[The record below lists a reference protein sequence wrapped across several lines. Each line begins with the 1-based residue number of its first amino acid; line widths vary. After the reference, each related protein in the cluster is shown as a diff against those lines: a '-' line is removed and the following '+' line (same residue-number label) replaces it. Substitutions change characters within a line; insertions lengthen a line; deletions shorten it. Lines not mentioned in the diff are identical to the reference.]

1 MAGAPDPVVHVYD
14 TATGRLRLPPL
25 RMPTFIF
32 SLAFTPDSRT
42 LVVGCLAQTVLL
54 DAQGGQPRFLQQA
67 SAAKELAV
75 SPDGKAL
82 AIGYKGG
89 WPGDGEGVRLW
100 DLTTAKPI
108 GPFHPIHNYRQV
120 TFMDQG
126 RTVLVATVGATRDD
140 TRPGFVNA
148 PGPLHVFDRET
159 GRPSA
164 AALPPGDILSNFW
177 GNNLAAR
184 SRDAVFAF
192 RSSTG
197 TIEQWDAAAG
207 HAVGEPMV
215 HPCAVWRMQY
225 SPDGRLLAT
234 VCTDNSVRL
243 WDSATGLPLGPPLL
257 HVAPV
262 LSLCFAPVAP
272 SPPNPLSH
280 GGERGSQTEDQAVE
294 AAPASLPPLPF
305 VGEGGRGGEGGSE
318 AYHLVTASAAG
329 EIHDWHLPAAFP
341 DDPERLTLWIE
352 AAAGCKQGRTDTAL
366 LDAATWRERCR
377 QLEERW
383 PEAAAALARQR
394 GADLSAELAAWHEVR
409 AGEAEATGNAF
420 GLLWHLDRLAQ
431 QRPDDWRIQ
440 ARRGTVLADSE
451 DFAAALAAFALA
463 AQKGAGEALADWYSH
478 GAGMASGAR
487 RWQLARWYLDRQIA
501 ARPNEWRAYAER
513 AEVHGQLGQSAERDA
528 DLERAVARGA
538 EQSVVLRLAE
548 SRVRQRQ
555 WPKAAG
561 LYLRAAGQGPL
572 PLAAVH
578 QLALVCLENDDL
590 AGYRNICK
598 GMVKMVNAT
607 PKEALTPDV
616 TNAVAWLCALGPK
629 AVEDFDP
636 VVALAEGA
644 VKAGGDAR
652 ERHDR
657 LNTLGAVLCR
667 AGRYQEARQ
676 RLDEGSGAAGKD
688 AAAADWLFLALV
700 HLGLDDPAEAKKC
713 LAKVPQP
720 APREGAVR
728 WADVE
733 TEVLRREVET
743 RLK

>member
-1 MAGAPDPVVHVYD
+1 
-14 TATGRLRLPPL
+14 
-25 RMPTFIF
+25 MPTFIL

-42 LVVGCLAQTVLL
+42 LVVGCVRQTVLL
-54 DAQGGQPRFLQQA
+54 DAQSGQPCAFLQQA
-67 SAAKELAV
+67 STAKELAV

-82 AIGYKGG
+82 AIGYMVG

-108 GPFHPIHNYRQV
+108 GPFHPLHGLRQV

-126 RTVLVATVGATRDD
+126 RSVLVGTVGPN
-140 TRPGFVNA
+140 RP
-148 PGPLHVFDRET
+148 HVFDRET

-164 AALPPGDILSNFW
+164 AALPSSDIVTNFW
-177 GNNLAAR
+177 GTNIAAR

-192 RSSTG
+192 RSNTG

-234 VCTDNSVRL
+234 VCGDNSVRL

-262 LSLCFAPVAP
+262 LSLCFAPIATKDEVGRMKDEQKKA
-272 SPPNPLSH
+272 
-280 GGERGSQTEDQAVE
+280 GSD
-294 AAPASLPPLPF
+294 SSFILPTSSF
-305 VGEGGRGGEGGSE
+305 R
-318 AYHLVTASAAG
+318 LVTASAAG

-383 PEAAAALARQR
+383 PEAAAALAKQR

-431 QRPDDWRIQ
+431 QRPDDWRLE
-440 ARRGTVLADSE
+440 ARRGTALAESE
-451 DFAAALAAFALA
+451 DFAAAEAAFALA
-463 AQKGAGEALADWYSH
+463 ARKGAGAALADRYSH
-478 GAGMASGAR
+478 GTAMASGAR

-501 ARPNEWRAYAER
+501 ARPNDWLPYADR
-513 AEVHGQLGQSAERDA
+513 AEVHGQLGKSAERDA

-555 WPKAAG
+555 WQKAAG
-561 LYLRAAGQGPL
+561 FYQRAASRGPL
-572 PLAAVH
+572 PLSAWH
-578 QLALVCLENDDL
+578 QLALVYLKNDDPAAYRQICEIMVRA
-590 AGYRNICK
+590 AGK
-598 GMVKMVNAT
+598 TASPEAANAI
-607 PKEALTPDV
+607 
-616 TNAVAWLCALGPK
+616 AWMCALGPK
-629 AVEDFDP
+629 AVEDFAP

-652 ERHDR
+652 SRHER

-667 AGRYQEARQ
+667 AGRYPEARQ
-676 RLDEGSGAAGKD
+676 RLDESIRVAGKD

-700 HLGLDDPAEAKKC
+700 HLGLDDPAEAEKC

-720 APREGAVR
+720 TPKEGDVS
-728 WADVE
+728 WAE
-733 TEVLRREVET
+733 LEIEVLRREVET
-743 RLK
+743 RLKQRPERSR